1 MILQPKH
8 PLDNRLLKVG
18 GCLGLFSHLFYY
30 YTWVYLLP
38 QPYESFWLRLSC
50 GVVSIPL
57 ILVDFWPEK
66 AKKLIPLYWNIFLMH
81 VLTITCTYLT
91 LKNDFSTMWMMTQ
104 VMVVFTLSIL
114 IDEIVVLFTN
124 ILIGVLIAT
133 LTFYAGEK
141 NEAINSFPHT
151 LDNASMALIPVI
163 LACSL
168 LFNYTKK
175 RGIAA
180 QEKANVLKSLA
191 GSIAHEMRNPLS
203 QINGVLHLL
212 WDKKNNGAESD
223 VYLNGL
229 KQVIN
234 SSFQLIDL
242 TMDAINDKPIK
253 KEDFKIISALDIC
266 NEAVSEYAYKES
278 AYRQKVSVTGGNF
291 QVLADP
297 VLMKYILY
305 NLIGNALYYVQ
316 NMPDANIVISMLPV
330 TRQIEVRDTGPGVAP
345 ESITKLFDSFFT
357 SGKSGG
363 TGLGLAYCKRTMQA
377 LDGDIHCVSELG
389 KFTSFILSFPKIP
402 TATNIVKSVR
412 EV

>member
-114 IDEIVVLFTN
+114 IDEIMVLFTN
-124 ILIGVLIAT
+124 IFIGVLIAT
-133 LTFYAGEK
+133 LTFYAGAK

-253 KEDFKIISALDIC
+253 KRRF
-266 NEAVSEYAYKES
+266 
-278 AYRQKVSVTGGNF
+278 
-291 QVLADP
+291 
-297 VLMKYILY
+297 
-305 NLIGNALYYVQ
+305 
-316 NMPDANIVISMLPV
+316 
-330 TRQIEVRDTGPGVAP
+330 
-345 ESITKLFDSFFT
+345 
-357 SGKSGG
+357 
-363 TGLGLAYCKRTMQA
+363 
-377 LDGDIHCVSELG
+377 
-389 KFTSFILSFPKIP
+389 
-402 TATNIVKSVR
+402 
-412 EV
+412 